1 MDNSLYSTCGTVVG
15 LVLFYSVEG
24 LHGGAVRAISVCTV
38 AETSLTR
45 FKLFME
51 QKRLE
56 HGERKSQRG
65 RVERSLGNKRKVNEG
80 ELIDKG
86 KGIRSS
92 TDNNLFNL
100 YVILTM
106 PPLFWWKRI
115 CYIWLQ
121 RCSQCDVLERQ

>member
-1 MDNSLYSTCGTVVG
+1 M
-15 LVLFYSVEG
+15 
-24 LHGGAVRAISVCTV
+24 RAISVCTV

-106 PPLFWWKRI
+106 PPFLVEKNLL
-115 CYIWLQ
+115 YL
-121 RCSQCDVLERQ
+121 VATV